1 MSEQTAGFSALF
13 APRAIAVIGAS
24 GDARR
29 IGGHSIKALQA
40 AGYAGGLYP
49 INPKYPTLAG
59 LPCYPTVDAAPKPV
73 DLAIIAVPA
82 HGVPEAIRAAGRAG
96 IKFAVVLTAG
106 FRETGPAGVTL
117 EAEVAAAVRAS
128 GVRIVG
134 PNCQGM
140 ISVPSRVW
148 AVFGSIAEMT
158 DLRAGAVSCSFQSG
172 GFGYAIVNLAEQ
184 QGVGFR
190 HCVSTGNETDITTP
204 ELLGAF
210 LEDPGTKL
218 AVALM
223 EGSPDARRLL
233 DVGRRSLEL
242 SKPVLI
248 WKSANTPAGAKAAA
262 SHTASMTGEADIWR
276 AAFRQSGLIEV
287 DDVEPIVDIAKLVAQ
302 GRFPKGNRIGVLS
315 ISGGSGI
322 VYADRCTREGT
333 TLPPFADATV
343 AALSKIIPAFGSSE
357 NPADV
362 TASVFND
369 IGLLTKTMEIVLA
382 DPGIDQVSVLLAS
395 IPGAPAT
402 KAAEAIVA
410 AAAKSDKPV
419 HVGWSGRRDL
429 SEAAYALFEAAHI
442 AVIPTPVRL
451 AQAASVLARFA
462 DHQRRLLSRTKPLA
476 SNITVQS
483 LDLPTGVVTLSER
496 ESKAV
501 LDAFGI
507 ATSAE
512 TVVPVGGD
520 VAAAAAKL
528 TAPYAVKI
536 VSRDIAHK
544 SDVGGVKLGLPT
556 PAAAAEAARAVVANA
571 RRAKPDARI
580 DGVLIAEMAAGVETL
595 IGVINDPAFG
605 PTVALGLG
613 GVLTEILGDV
623 TYRIA
628 PFDLATA
635 HDMIGELKGAKLFA
649 GYRGAPAAN
658 IDVLADMLVRVSI
671 MATALGDRLAELDIN
686 PVFVGPTRAVAADAL
701 MVLR

>member
-1 MSEQTAGFSALF
+1 MTEKIADFTTLFS
-13 APRAIAVIGAS
+13 PRAIAVIGAS
-24 GDARR
+24 GDVRR
-29 IGGHSIKALQA
+29 IGGHSIKALKA
-40 AGYAGGLYP
+40 AGYKGAIYP
-49 INPKYPTLAG
+49 INPKYPELAG
-59 LPCYPTVDAAPKPV
+59 LACYPTIEAAPKPV
-73 DLAIIAVPA
+73 DLAIIALPA
-82 HGVPEAIRAAGRAG
+82 TAVPEAIRAAGRAG
-96 IKFAVVLTAG
+96 IRFAVVLTAG
-106 FRETGPAGVTL
+106 FRESGDEGSAL
-117 EAEVAAAVRAS
+117 EQEVAAAARSS

-158 DLRAGAVSCSFQSG
+158 DLREGGVSCSFQSG

-210 LEDPGTKL
+210 LEDPGTRL

-233 DVGRRSLEL
+233 DVGRRSLEI

-322 VYADRCTREGT
+322 VYADRCTREGS

-343 AALSKIIPAFGSSE
+343 AALKKIIPAFGSSE

-362 TASVFND
+362 TAGVFND

-382 DPGIDQVSVLLAS
+382 DPGIDQLSVLLAS

-410 AAAKSDKPV
+410 AAATSDKPV

-429 SEAAYALFEAAHI
+429 SEDAYRLLEAAHI

-462 DHQRRLLSRTKPLA
+462 DNQRRLLGREKPPASKVSLA
-476 SNITVQS
+476 A
-483 LDLPTGVVTLSER
+483 LKLPKGAVTLSER

-507 ATSAE
+507 ATTKE
-512 TVVPVGGD
+512 TVVSIGGD
-520 VAAAAAKL
+520 VAAAVRTLK
-528 TAPYAVKI
+528 APYAVKI

-544 SDVGGVKLGLPT
+544 SDVGGVKLGLMT
-556 PAAAAEAARAVVANA
+556 PQAAADAAIEVTGSARA
-571 RRAKPDARI
+571 AKPNAKL
-580 DGVLIAEMAAGVETL
+580 DGVLVAEMASGIEAL
-595 IGVINDPAFG
+595 IGVVNDPAFG

-613 GVLTEILGDV
+613 GVLTELLGDI

-628 PFDLATA
+628 PFDRATA
-635 HDMIGELKGAKLFA
+635 HDMIAELKGAKLFA

-658 IDVLADMLVRVSI
+658 IDALASMLVNVSI
-671 MATALGDRLAELDIN
+671 MAASLGDRLAELDIN
-686 PVFVGPTRAVAADAL
+686 PVFVSPTTAIAADAL

>member
-1 MSEQTAGFSALF
+1 MTQTVSDFSRLF

-24 GDARR
+24 GDVRR
-29 IGGHSIKALQA
+29 IGGHSIKALKA
-40 AGYAGGLYP
+40 AGFAGGIYP
-49 INPKYPTLAG
+49 INPKYPELAG
-59 LPCYPTVDAAPKPV
+59 LPCYPTVEAAPKPV

-82 HGVPEAIRAAGRAG
+82 AGVPDAIRAAGRAG
-96 IKFAVVLTAG
+96 IQFAVVLTAG
-106 FRETGPAGVTL
+106 FRETGGDGIAL
-117 EAEVAAAVRAS
+117 ERDVAAAVASS

-158 DLRAGAVSCSFQSG
+158 DLKSGTVSCAFQSG

-343 AALSKIIPAFGSSE
+343 AALKKIIPAFGSSE

-362 TASVFND
+362 TAGVFND

-382 DPGIDQVSVLLAS
+382 DPCIDQVSVLLAS

-410 AAAKSDKPV
+410 ASATSDKPV

-429 SEAAYALFEAAHI
+429 SEAAYALLEAAHI

-462 DHQRRLLSRTKPLA
+462 DNQRRLLSRTQTPTSK
-476 SNITVQS
+476 VS
-483 LDLPTGVVTLSER
+483 LTALKLPSGDVALSER

-507 ATSAE
+507 ATTAE
-512 TVVPVGGD
+512 IVVANGGD
-520 VAAAAAKL
+520 TAAAAKSL
-528 TAPYAVKI
+528 KAPYAVK
-536 VSRDIAHK
+536 VLSRDLAHK
-544 SDVGGVKLGLPT
+544 SDVGGVQLGLKT
-556 PAAAAEAARAVVANA
+556 PAEAASAAALVVANA
-571 RRAKPDARI
+571 RQAKPDAKI
-580 DGVLIAEMAAGVETL
+580 DGVLIAEMATGIEAL
-595 IGVINDPAFG
+595 IGVVNDPAFG

-613 GVLTEILGDV
+613 GVLTELLGDI

-658 IDVLADMLVRVSI
+658 IEALAQMLVQVSV
-671 MATALGDRLAELDIN
+671 MATTLGDRLAELDIN
-686 PVFVGPTRAVAADAL
+686 PVFVGPVRAVAADAL

>member
-1 MSEQTAGFSALF
+1 MTVAPSNFTALF
-13 APRAIAVIGAS
+13 EPRAIAIIGAS
-24 GDARR
+24 GDVRR
-29 IGGHSIKALQA
+29 IGGHSMKALRA
-40 AGYAGGLYP
+40 AGFKGQIYP
-49 INPKYPTLAG
+49 INPKYPELGGLA
-59 LPCYPTVDAAPKPV
+59 CYPSVEAAPKPM

-82 HGVPEAIRAAGRAG
+82 AGVPDAIRSAGKAG
-96 IKFAVVLTAG
+96 ISFAVVLTAG
-106 FRETGPAGVTL
+106 FRETGPDGIAL
-117 EAEVAAAVRAS
+117 EADVARAVLES

-140 ISVPSRVW
+140 ISVQSRVW

-158 DLRAGAVSCSFQSG
+158 DLRPGTVSCAFQSG

-210 LEDPGTKL
+210 LDDPGTEL

-287 DDVEPIVDIAKLVAQ
+287 DDVEPIVDISKLVAQ
-302 GRFPKGNRIGVLS
+302 RRFPKGNRIGVLS

-333 TLPPFADATV
+333 TLPPFADTTV
-343 AALSKIIPAFGSSE
+343 AALKKIIPAFGSSE

-362 TASVFND
+362 TAGVFND

-395 IPGAPAT
+395 IPGAPAS

-410 AAAKSDKPV
+410 AAATSDKPV

-429 SEAAYALFEAAHI
+429 SEDAYRLLEAANI

-451 AQAASVLARFA
+451 AQAASVLARFT
-462 DHQRRLLSRTKPLA
+462 DNQRRLLGRTKPPA
-476 SNITVQS
+476 SKVS
-483 LDLPTGVVTLSER
+483 LGSLKLPEGAVTLSER

-501 LDAFGI
+501 LDAYGI
-507 ATSAE
+507 TTSHE
-512 TVVPVGGD
+512 VVVPEGGD
-520 VAAAAAKL
+520 VTGAAAKL
-528 TAPYAVKI
+528 SAPYAVKI

-544 SDVGGVKLGLPT
+544 SDIGGVKLGLAT
-556 PAAAAEAARAVVANA
+556 PQAAAEAAMTVVANA
-571 RRAKPDARI
+571 RVAIPTAKI
-580 DGVLIAEMAAGVETL
+580 DGVLVAEMASGIEAL

-613 GVLTEILGDV
+613 GVLTELLGDV

-628 PFDLATA
+628 PFDLPTA

-649 GYRGAPAAN
+649 GYRGAAPANVDA
-658 IDVLADMLVRVSI
+658 LAQMLVQVSV

-686 PVFVGPTRAVAADAL
+686 PVFVNADRAVAADAL

>member
-1 MSEQTAGFSALF
+1 MTEKNADFTTLFS
-13 APRAIAVIGAS
+13 PRAIAVIGAS
-24 GDARR
+24 GDVRR
-29 IGGHSIKALQA
+29 IGGHSIKALKA
-40 AGYAGGLYP
+40 AGYKGAIYP
-49 INPKYPTLAG
+49 INPKYPELAG
-59 LPCYPTVDAAPKPV
+59 LACYPTIEAAPKPV
-73 DLAIIAVPA
+73 DLAIIALPA
-82 HGVPEAIRAAGRAG
+82 TAVPEAIRAAGRAG
-96 IKFAVVLTAG
+96 IRFAVVLTAG
-106 FRETGPAGVTL
+106 FRESGDEGVAL
-117 EAEVAAAVRAS
+117 EQEVAAAVRSS

-158 DLRAGAVSCSFQSG
+158 DLREGGVSCSFQSG

-210 LEDPGTKL
+210 LEDPGTRL

-322 VYADRCTREGT
+322 VYADRCTREGS
-333 TLPPFADATV
+333 TLPPFADTTV
-343 AALSKIIPAFGSSE
+343 AALKKIIPAFGSSE

-362 TASVFND
+362 TAGVFND

-382 DPGIDQVSVLLAS
+382 DPGIDQLSVLLAS

-410 AAAKSDKPV
+410 AAATSDKPV

-429 SEAAYALFEAAHI
+429 SEDAYRLLEAAHI

-462 DHQRRLLSRTKPLA
+462 DNQRRLLGREKPPA
-476 SNITVQS
+476 SKVSIAA
-483 LDLPTGVVTLSER
+483 LKLPKGAVTLSER

-507 ATSAE
+507 ATTKE
-512 TVVPVGGD
+512 TVVPIGGD
-520 VAAAAAKL
+520 VAAAVRKL
-528 TAPYAVKI
+528 KSPYAVKI

-544 SDVGGVKLGLPT
+544 SDVGGVKLGLTT
-556 PAAAAEAARAVVANA
+556 PQAAADAASQVIANA
-571 RRAKPDARI
+571 RAAKPHARL
-580 DGVLIAEMAAGVETL
+580 DGVLVAEMASGIEAL
-595 IGVINDPAFG
+595 IGVGNDAAFG

-613 GVLTEILGDV
+613 GVLTELLGDI

-628 PFDLATA
+628 PFDRATA
-635 HDMIGELKGAKLFA
+635 HDMIAELKGTKLFA
-649 GYRGAPAAN
+649 GYRGVPAAN
-658 IDVLADMLVRVSI
+658 IEALVSMLVNVSI
-671 MATALGDRLAELDIN
+671 MATSLGDRLAELDIN
-686 PVFVGPTRAVAADAL
+686 PVFVGPTSAVAADAL